1 LDRTIVAFSKE
12 ELEVMSVVDLDEY
25 YVDKIVTLEEK
36 GWNPKNCKFKDGLDM
51 RQTTLGSSVPRSRTL
66 QSWITIGKRARSIN
80 WVWKGELVGQ
90 RSRFLQRNQLGAKC
104 REYLNTLLQT

>member
-1 LDRTIVAFSKE
+1 MDRTIVAFSKE

-51 RQTTLGSSVPRSRTL
+51 RQMTLGSSVPQSRTL
-66 QSWITIGKRARSIN
+66 QSWITIGRRARSIN
-80 WVWKGELVGQ
+80 WV
-90 RSRFLQRNQLGAKC
+90 
-104 REYLNTLLQT
+104 